1 MKKAFFKL
9 MMCAGTVSILLAGCA
24 QENVYDPNAV
34 TKKYENAWEKTFG
47 KIDPNQTWNTATRV
61 TVTANMPYI
70 TGKSEMRIYTSNPL
84 ENGCALLSQTE
95 LQNGA
100 GNIAF
105 DIPGNL
111 SQVYVSIM
119 SEGLYRA
126 NGYYAIEN
134 GIIYITPTS
143 RQTKK
148 VATRADGDCKV
159 TKGAA
164 MEIEVSYNTEEAT
177 GYTNQWGGDYKSFKD
192 WEDYYKELGTYVKYQ
207 NNGPYTTESIAIF
220 TEDEWGNPI
229 SVKFD
234 FSNPVLKDGVKLV
247 YTQKKVALTPLTGV
261 DRAAADPWELGW
273 GYTMFGPDSFFAEY
287 KKYYETPKYG
297 TLYYSDEL
305 KKIEAGFSMTSKGGE
320 IHIPFIYGATQNS
333 NQLGYV
339 YYKDGQ
345 DPLSQP
351 HYILIADATPKNNI
365 YYNSWQGDKL
375 NENMSLAN
383 WKSDEPGAMHGY
395 PRDTKMYGT
404 QYTLAFFGENHD
416 QTPTYNFPAGYRIV
430 FFIYQTAYI
439 GNFNYSLPELN
450 LRIGHKN
457 GNPAPSQQDIGAVK
471 AASWSF
477 KGYTFVGFE
486 DGGSD
491 EDLNDIVFRAEGAY
505 DPGVPPVVVPD
516 PNPTPTPGAQSWL
529 LACEDLGNTDDFDFN
544 DIVFSVSHVAGTT
557 EATVTP
563 LAAGGTLEAH
573 IYYGNQD
580 LGEIH
585 QLLGQS
591 GYTITN
597 TNGSKGTAG
606 EARKITVPENFSM
619 TENMGGFKVSIKRN
633 EKEMVTINAPENGTA
648 PQMICIDNS
657 TNWAW
662 PIERTNISEAY
673 PDFGEWGANYST
685 NPEWYKSPLND
696 KVVK

>member
-1 MKKAFFKL
+1 MKNYLLKTAV
-9 MMCAGTVSILLAGCA
+9 CIGTVGLLSAGCSN
-24 QENVYDPNAV
+24 EDLYDPDAV
-34 TKKYENAWEKTFG
+34 IQKYENAWEKNFG
-47 KIDPNQTWNTATRV
+47 KTDPNQTWNTATRA
-61 TVTANMPYI
+61 TVTANMLYI

-84 ENGCALLSQTE
+84 ETGCALLSQTD
-95 LQNGA
+95 LQNGE
-100 GNIAF
+100 GSIAF

-134 GIIYITPTS
+134 GIINITPTS

-148 VATRADGDCKV
+148 VATRANGDCKV
-159 TKGAA
+159 TKGTAA
-164 MEIEVSYNTEEAT
+164 EIEVSYNTELI
-177 GYTNQWGGDYKSFKD
+177 GYSNEWGNNHKTFTE
-192 WEDYYKELGTYVKYQ
+192 WEKYYEDLGTHIYYNSNQ
-207 NNGPYTTESIAIF
+207 GPYTTESIAKF
-220 TEDEWGNPI
+220 TTNEHGNPTC
-229 SVKFD
+229 VVFD
-234 FSNPVLKDGVKLV
+234 FSNPTLKEGVQP
-247 YTQKKVALTPLTGV
+247 YYQQKKVALTPLNGV
-261 DRAAADPWELGW
+261 DKTAAEPWELAW
-273 GYTMFGPDSFFAEY
+273 GYTMFGPESFFAEY
-287 KKYYETPKYG
+287 KAYYETPKYE
-297 TLYYSDEL
+297 TLYNSDEL

-320 IHIPFIYGATQNS
+320 IHIPFIYGAAQNS

-339 YYKDGQ
+339 YYKDEQ

-375 NENMSLAN
+375 IDNMSLAN
-383 WKSDEPGAMHGY
+383 WNSDEPGAMHGY
-395 PRDTKMYGT
+395 SSNTKMYGT

-416 QTPTYNFPAGYRIV
+416 QTPTYDFPAGYHIV
-430 FFIYQTAYI
+430 FFIYQTENI

-457 GNPAPSQQDIGAVK
+457 GNPAPSQQNIGAVK
-471 AASWSF
+471 VASWSF

-516 PNPTPTPGAQSWL
+516 PDPTPTPKAQPWI

-585 QLLGQS
+585 QLLGQN

-606 EARKITVPENFSM
+606 EGIKIAVPTDFSM
-619 TENMGGFKVSIKRN
+619 SREMGGFKVQIKKN
-633 EKEMVTINAPENGTA
+633 GQEAATINAPQNGTA

-673 PDFGEWGANYST
+673 PEFGKWGANYNT
-685 NPEWYKSPLND
+685 NPEWYKNSVDD